1 MSFKPWTLVKMDY
14 MFINQ
19 NGQGSQL
26 GQLIKPLIIVMHF
39 VNFLMN

>member
-1 MSFKPWTLVKMDY
+1 MSFKPWTLVKMA

-26 GQLIKPLIIVMHF
+26 GQFIKP
-39 VNFLMN
+39 